1 MALLALALG
10 LGLAGC
16 GGSNDAGGASGPS
29 VTAPTTGPRVDRV
42 FSLDLAPGGG
52 DLLVG
57 TDVGIFR
64 LPSGGGTPHL
74 QPAQVAGPTGPIPLG
89 AASLA
94 VTDDGEIL
102 TAGHPL
108 RRTKSLPE
116 SLGVIASRDAR
127 AWRVLSLYG
136 EVDFH
141 PLRAR
146 GGRLYGFDLLGL
158 RIMTSGDGVQWSQH
172 PAPGPVFDLVPDPRD
187 DTHLVASTD
196 QGLVESR
203 DDGATWRP
211 LAQTAEARLAWAS
224 SGTMYIAEPD
234 GTVAI
239 SSDGGVSSHRV
250 GTLGGRPQQIDAEDD
265 GSLYAARDGGAILR
279 SRDGGASW
287 TEIARLRTR

>member
-1 MALLALALG
+1 M
-10 LGLAGC
+10 
-16 GGSNDAGGASGPS
+16 
-29 VTAPTTGPRVDRV
+29 
-42 FSLDLAPGGG
+42 
-52 DLLVG
+52 
-57 TDVGIFR
+57 
-64 LPSGGGTPHL
+64 
-74 QPAQVAGPTGPIPLG
+74 
-89 AASLA
+89 
-94 VTDDGEIL
+94 TDDGQIL

-108 RRTKSLPE
+108 HRTKSLPE

-127 AWRVLSLYG
+127 SWRVLSLYG

-172 PAPGPVFDLVPDPRD
+172 PSPGPVFDLVPDPRD
-187 DTHLVASTD
+187 DTHMVASTD
-196 QGLVESR
+196 QGLVESH

-211 LAQTAEARLAWAS
+211 LAPTAEARLSWAS
-224 SGTMYIAEPD
+224 SGTLYIAEPD